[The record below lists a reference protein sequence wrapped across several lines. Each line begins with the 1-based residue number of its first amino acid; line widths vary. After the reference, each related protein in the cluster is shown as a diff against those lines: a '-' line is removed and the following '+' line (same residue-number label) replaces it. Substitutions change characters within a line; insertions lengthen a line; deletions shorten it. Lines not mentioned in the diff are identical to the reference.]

1 MVTQENLKTIINKLD
16 EEELGKRIKPKDLGI
31 DINDELI
38 NKTLTV
44 GKLINYF
51 YHTKYAIKCVNNLL
65 KDFKSVKIAE
75 YYENTFKIKIYK
87 QPDESKSIGYVF
99 GTIEDNVKK
108 LKK

>member
-1 MVTQENLKTIINKLD
+1 M
-16 EEELGKRIKPKDLGI
+16 
-31 DINDELI
+31 

-44 GKLINYF
+44 KKLIDYF
-51 YHTKYAIKCVNNLL
+51 YHTKFAIKCINNLL

-99 GTIEDNVKK
+99 GNIEDNVKK
-108 LKK
+108 K